1 MTGSKLEQATE
12 DLAKEKVKTGSL
24 TSEFSSTKTE
34 LGSEKKVTGQ
44 LKAHVG
50 TLTNVILTQTDT
62 KSKMSSTT

>member
-12 DLAKEKVKTGSL
+12 DLAKEKVLTGSL
-24 TSEFSSTKTE
+24 TSELSSTKTE

-50 TLTNVILTQTDT
+50 TLTNVIVTQTDT
-62 KSKMSSTT
+62 QSKMSTTT

>member
-12 DLAKEKVKTGSL
+12 DLAKEKVITGSL
-24 TSEFSSTKTE
+24 TSELSSTKTE

-50 TLTNVILTQTDT
+50 TLTNVIVTQTDT
-62 KSKMSSTT
+62 QSKMSSTT